1 MYKCVGTR
9 ACVCVCVC
17 LNRDRVRASAVM
29 RSWHV
34 VNKVSPMC
42 VWDGMLYS
50 FTSNSLHIQ
59 FISQGMGGGGG
70 REGQGEGKG
79 ERDSGRLIQEWQ
91 NWGGRKWK
99 TGEGE
104 QKEKGDGKP
113 KLKCKWPVHYLKNIH
128 IRIRSMSE
136 YVNSWAESC
145 LLFCIRDGRGEWNEN
160 SKAEERTMNMNITLV
175 WLRSWSSYLQF
186 WGSTFCVTWAH
197 VAQKAPLTAIWRRIA
212 GFFFFQSSEYSSFL
226 DNLLS
231 EGTCWFRKNTQV
243 AYVYLSK
250 TSFFNMRRQ
259 RAEGCGI
266 A

>member
-1 MYKCVGTR
+1 ME
-9 ACVCVCVC
+9 
-17 LNRDRVRASAVM
+17 
-29 RSWHV
+29 
-34 VNKVSPMC
+34 
-42 VWDGMLYS
+42 DG
-50 FTSNSLHIQ
+50 
-59 FISQGMGGGGG
+59 
-70 REGQGEGKG
+70 R
-79 ERDSGRLIQEWQ
+79 
-91 NWGGRKWK
+91 GRK
-99 TGEGE
+99 
-104 QKEKGDGKP
+104 KEKGDGEP

-160 SKAEERTMNMNITLV
+160 SKAEERTMNMNI
-175 WLRSWSSYLQF
+175 SWCGSDHGAPISSFGVQLLCHM
-186 WGSTFCVTWAH
+186 GTCDPESITDRNMEKNSC
-197 VAQKAPLTAIWRRIA
+197 
-212 GFFFFQSSEYSSFL
+212 FFSPFQLSEYSSFL

-243 AYVYLSK
+243 AYVYLSR